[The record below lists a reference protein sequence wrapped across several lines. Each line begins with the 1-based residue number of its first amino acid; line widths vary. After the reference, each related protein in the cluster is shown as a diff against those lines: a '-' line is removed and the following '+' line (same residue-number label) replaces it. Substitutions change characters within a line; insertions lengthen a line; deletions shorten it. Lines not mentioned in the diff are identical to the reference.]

1 MCWFCLLIVPACSS
15 LIFISTHL
23 EEKHMEHFGGRE
35 IPLKL
40 WWFAKYS
47 IRRRRAHLFKSMARI
62 GSEDFTATVPGRKA
76 KLPRKRSKVVEDE
89 FWGMK
94 QPRFK
99 NLTCEL
105 PGSVV
110 KPTRTPLQF
119 EPDVPAT
126 QKLSCNHIGIH
137 RFSGQLLEVFLEF
150 SNFSGG
156 VHPLFFISECR
167 IAYQHA
173 ISFPSSR
180 VIHW

>member
-1 MCWFCLLIVPACSS
+1 
-15 LIFISTHL
+15 
-23 EEKHMEHFGGRE
+23 
-35 IPLKL
+35 
-40 WWFAKYS
+40 
-47 IRRRRAHLFKSMARI
+47 MARI

-99 NLTCEL
+99 NLTCQL

-119 EPDVPAT
+119 EPDLPAT

-150 SNFSGG
+150 SNFWGGGSPIIFYIGMPNSVPTCNIIPIIQGDSLVEISCNNGDGLITNYANRKITNRLVAFNRKDSG
-156 VHPLFFISECR
+156 ISM
-167 IAYQHA
+167 IKLLSTLIVAFQ
-173 ISFPSSR
+173 
-180 VIHW
+180 